1 MPILTGQRPRIFLS
15 CMNPLPRSSPEHFDT
30 WFTKVGSFFIILEAF
45 SLHRQAKPRRDGKNR
60 ERSHT
65 QPASLEP
72 NEARQRRL
80 TLLYDASQL
89 RADCRRCHVVT
100 IESSCDR
107 EAASTC
113 KPAART
119 GFSPH

>member
-1 MPILTGQRPRIFLS
+1 MVLRSKKTARI
-15 CMNPLPRSSPEHFDT
+15 
-30 WFTKVGSFFIILEAF
+30 A
-45 SLHRQAKPRRDGKNR
+45 R
-60 ERSHT
+60 EVHT
-65 QPASLEP
+65 QPASRER

-89 RADCRRCHVVT
+89 RAGCRRCHVVT

-107 EAASTC
+107 EVASTC

>member
-1 MPILTGQRPRIFLS
+1 MPQQIAMEGDDVT
-15 CMNPLPRSSPEHFDT
+15 PEELQGNG
-30 WFTKVGSFFIILEAF
+30 WFSVLKKTA
-45 SLHRQAKPRRDGKNR
+45 KNR
-60 ERSHT
+60 ARSHT
-65 QPASLEP
+65 QPASLER

-119 GFSPH
+119 VFSPH

>member
-1 MPILTGQRPRIFLS
+1 MPQQIAMEGTTS
-15 CMNPLPRSSPEHFDT
+15 PLRNYKETDGSPFQ
-30 WFTKVGSFFIILEAF
+30 KG
-45 SLHRQAKPRRDGKNR
+45 GKNR
-60 ERSHT
+60 ARSHT
-65 QPASLEP
+65 QPASLER

-107 EAASTC
+107 ELASTC

-119 GFSPH
+119 GFSPL